1 MCATEPVVIYRT
13 SYHCQGERLI
23 RKAIGYDMP
32 QAIRNADVPALRDA
46 LNHNPGTTQRKLI
59 ESRLRCLERE
69 QKQRAKVTDNG
80 SGFGW
85 CGAGKR

>member
-1 MCATEPVVIYRT
+1 MCATEPVVIYGT

-23 RKAIGYDMP
+23 RKAIGYDMA
-32 QAIRNADVPALRDA
+32 QAIRDADAPALRDA
-46 LNHNPGTTQRKLI
+46 LNHSPGTTQRKLI
-59 ESRLRCLERE
+59 ESRIRRLERE
-69 QKQRAKVTDNG
+69 DGKRTTMASCG